1 MKIFC
6 SLCPRRCALEEGQTG
21 FCRARGNRNG
31 EIVCL
36 NYARVTALALD
47 PIEKKPLRRF
57 FPGSRILSAGS
68 YGCNLAC
75 PFCQNHAISMAD
87 ETSVPWREILPEALV
102 GEAEAHRS
110 EGNIGLAFTYN
121 EPLIGYEY
129 VRDCARLCKGKGLK
143 VVLVT
148 NGSILP
154 DPWIALLPLV
164 DAANIDLKCF
174 TPEGYRALGGDLE
187 TVKTAISLAAGRIHL
202 EVTTLVVPRFNDGE
216 EEMRA
221 LAGWLAG
228 LGSDV
233 PLHISRFFPQYRM
246 LDRPPTSV
254 ETIMR
259 LSVVAGEYL
268 PHVYRGN
275 C

>member
-1 MKIFC
+1 MKVSCAI
-6 SLCPRRCALEEGQTG
+6 CPRRCALEEGQTG

-31 EIVCL
+31 AIVCL

-57 FPGSRILSAGS
+57 YPGSRILSAGS

-75 PFCQNHAISMAD
+75 AFCQNHGISMAD
-87 ETSVPWREILPEALV
+87 ETSASWREIPPEELV
-102 GEAEAHRS
+102 GEAEALKS

-129 VRDCARLCKGKGLK
+129 VRDCAELCRVRGLK
-143 VVLVT
+143 TVLVT
-148 NGSILP
+148 NGMILSE
-154 DPWIALLPLV
+154 PWEKLLPLI

-174 TPEGYRALGGDLE
+174 TPEGYRSLGGDLE
-187 TVKTAISLAAGRIHL
+187 TVKAAISLTVGRIHV
-202 EVTTLVVPRFNDGE
+202 EVTTLVVPGFNDGE
-216 EEMRA
+216 AEMRGIA
-221 LAGWLAG
+221 RWLAG
-228 LGSDV
+228 LKADV

-246 LDRPPTSV
+246 LDRAPTPV
-254 ETIMR
+254 DTIGR
-259 LSVVAGEYL
+259 LAAVAGEYL
-268 PHVYRGN
+268 PHVYKGN

>member
-1 MKIFC
+1 MKIYC

-164 DAANIDLKCF
+164 DAANLDLKCF

-202 EVTTLVVPRFNDGE
+202 EVTTLVVPGFNDGE

>member
-1 MKIFC
+1 MKISC
-6 SLCPRRCALEEGQTG
+6 DICPRRCALEEGQTG

-31 EIVCL
+31 AVVCL

-57 FPGSRILSAGS
+57 YPGSRILSAGS

-75 PFCQNHAISMAD
+75 AFCQNHTISMAD
-87 ETSVPWREILPEALV
+87 ETSVPWREIPPEALV
-102 GEAEAHRS
+102 AEAEALQN

-129 VRDCARLCKGKGLK
+129 VRDCARLCREKGLK
-143 VVLVT
+143 VVLVS

-154 DPWIALLPLV
+154 DPWRALLPLV

-174 TPEGYRALGGDLE
+174 TAEGYRALGGYLE

-202 EVTTLVVPRFNDGE
+202 EVTTLVVPGFNDGE
-216 EEMRA
+216 AEMRA
-221 LAGWLAG
+221 LAGWLSG
-228 LGSDV
+228 LNTDV

-246 LDRPPTSV
+246 LDRAPTSV
-254 ETIMR
+254 ETIKR
-259 LSVVAGEYL
+259 LAAVAGEYL

>member
-1 MKIFC
+1 MKIYC

-87 ETSVPWREILPEALV
+87 ETSVPWLKIAPEALV
-102 GEAEAHRS
+102 AEAEAHRS

-164 DAANIDLKCF
+164 DAANLDLKCF

-202 EVTTLVVPRFNDGE
+202 EVTTLVVPGFNDGE